1 MQTVVPRDGTTRQ
14 HALGGQV
21 EVGTTQDH
29 RYGTDSRDAV
39 HEALRRLEYPRVEV
53 EEREDDEEGRQ
64 VAQEHHDRED
74 EDPPPVCPVAR
85 LLPRVFHDILTRYIR
100 APDDDID
107 TQEFGRLDGDE
118 AQVDPAL
125 CPIGT
130 LPQEE
135 LRKEEPH
142 HEERRERWQ
151 GIAIEAPRASAQQD
165 SRADTDSEHERMLE
179 DGIQSPDGEA
189 LIDLRAQ
196 RARYGVERDQDEHKV
211 ECPHEAVAREDAAQP

>member
-14 HALGGQV
+14 HALGRQV

-39 HEALRRLEYPRVEV
+39 HEAFRRLEYPRVEV

-74 EDPPPVCPVAR
+74 EDPSPVCPVAR
-85 LLPRVFHDILTRYIR
+85 LLPRVFHDILTRDIS

-107 TQEFGRLDGDE
+107 TQEFGGLDGDE

-125 CPIGT
+125 CPIGA
-130 LPQEE
+130 LP
-135 LRKEEPH
+135 
-142 HEERRERWQ
+142 
-151 GIAIEAPRASAQQD
+151 
-165 SRADTDSEHERMLE
+165 
-179 DGIQSPDGEA
+179 
-189 LIDLRAQ
+189 
-196 RARYGVERDQDEHKV
+196 
-211 ECPHEAVAREDAAQP
+211 